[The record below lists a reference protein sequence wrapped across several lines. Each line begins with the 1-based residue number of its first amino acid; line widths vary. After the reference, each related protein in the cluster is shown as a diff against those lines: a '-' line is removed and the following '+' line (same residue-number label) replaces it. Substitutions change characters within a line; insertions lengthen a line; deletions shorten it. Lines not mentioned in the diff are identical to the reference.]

1 MVVAEPPPSL
11 ILIGPL
17 PPPVGGATRTF
28 AEFVDAA
35 RDRGEVLRVVDTS
48 PGSVSRLLE
57 PQYRVVAAGR
67 LVRALG
73 DHGRTV
79 PLVWFASVGMLQR
92 LSRLV
97 PRAAS
102 RGPLSIV
109 CFGGRLGEEL
119 LALPPSRRA
128 VVVGNLA
135 AARRVWVETR
145 RAADEA
151 AAAGL
156 HNVAVLGPTRGMHGV
171 EARLDHVPIAGR
183 PLRLVSV
190 GRVCRDKGVADA
202 VALVDAADGALVLD
216 IAGPVDAAFAGAF
229 AELGSHHGV
238 TYHGELEPTEVRR
251 LLRDADASIVLS
263 DYVGEGLPGAAIES
277 LLVGTPVIVS
287 RHRGLPELV
296 RDGVDGFVVDRDP
309 SGSWDLSSLRQRLAS
324 SDDAAW
330 GRMRVEAATIASRCD
345 PVEQFERVVVELMS
359 EPGFFGGQSASQ
371 PGVRAPVERRRN
383 GGVSGRGNHS
393 SSLCGAV
400 AARGRAFW
408 LKAGAFELVPVVVVG
423 GPTAMRHLRDDAPA
437 RRCVPGR
444 PG

>member
-1 MVVAEPPPSL
+1 MAEPSPSL

-73 DHGRTV
+73 DRGRTV

-102 RGPLSIV
+102 RRPLSIV

-156 HNVAVLGPTRGMHGV
+156 HNVAVLGPTRGTHGV